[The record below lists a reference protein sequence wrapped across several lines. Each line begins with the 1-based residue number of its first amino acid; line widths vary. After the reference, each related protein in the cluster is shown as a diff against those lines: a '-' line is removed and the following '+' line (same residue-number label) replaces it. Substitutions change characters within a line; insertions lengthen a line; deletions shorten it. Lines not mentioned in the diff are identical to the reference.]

1 MLGLD
6 WIAIVMRDDVG
17 GGGGD
22 DGSSAA
28 REGNGVLL

>member
-17 GGGGD
+17 GGD